1 MIHHLLDMEDPSAA
15 ALQDQM
21 RGGLGRTRSAREHAV
36 LQMARVG
43 VAQKAR
49 KP

>member
-21 RGGLGRTRSAREHAV
+21 RGGLGRTQFRTHA
-36 LQMARVG
+36 QIMDPFRRA
-43 VAQKAR
+43 
-49 KP
+49 

>member
-21 RGGLGRTRSAREHAV
+21 RGGLGRAQFRTHA
-36 LQMARVG
+36 QIMDPFRRA
-43 VAQKAR
+43 
-49 KP
+49 